1 LMPAKLRPI
10 LVSRSSVQVVLRES
24 KSTSPDCK
32 AVKRSLVESGVNFT
46 FCGSPKIAAAS
57 ARQKSTSRPV
67 QLPLSSGLE
76 KPVMPWLTPHWMKP
90 FCLTWSRVA
99 ADAGET
105 STLRPATRTSVETKR
120 MEQPFLFRLSQG
132 FSAVSGIEL
141 FANSTPL
148 LRTAHHRSRTK
159 AGQVFTAARLDG
171 AAAGGGYQ
179 TCEGW

>member
-1 LMPAKLRPI
+1 MTPAKLRPI
-10 LVSRSSVQVVLRES
+10 LVSRSSVQVVFRDNR
-24 KSTSPDCK
+24 STSPDCK

-46 FCGSPKIAAAS
+46 FCGSLKIAAAS

-67 QLPLSSGLE
+67 QLPL
-76 KPVMPWLTPHWMKP
+76 
-90 FCLTWSRVA
+90 SRVA